1 MGNDELVQ
9 DLIDRTEKWNTSR
22 GISNLEGALVL
33 DVYLDRDNFDLHMEV
48 DPEQKPLI
56 TDSDQEFK
64 YLTVRN
70 LNGNISLKGF
80 FKMVKSS
87 IEE

>member
-64 YLTVRN
+64 
-70 LNGNISLKGF
+70 
-80 FKMVKSS
+80 
-87 IEE
+87 